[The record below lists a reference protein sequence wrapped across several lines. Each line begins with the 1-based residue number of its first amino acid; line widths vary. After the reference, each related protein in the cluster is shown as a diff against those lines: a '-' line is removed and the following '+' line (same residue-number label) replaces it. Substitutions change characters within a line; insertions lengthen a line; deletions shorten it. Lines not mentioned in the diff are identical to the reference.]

1 MVGQEEGEARM
12 GLYFVHAITR
22 GNRFQLKP
30 PSVGIEA
37 EYSEGRNDF
46 VQAAP

>member
-22 GNRFQLKP
+22 GDRLQLKAA
-30 PSVGIEA
+30 SVGIEA
-37 EYSEGRNDF
+37 EDGEGRNDF
-46 VQAAP
+46 VQATP